1 MRNITTLLVTFILLM
16 SNYSNG
22 QESIYETIN
31 KKRQGL
37 SYSNEYSSDNSSF
50 KIVLK
55 HKEFAGAYYYYT
67 VEVYVDGIEIKNYAN
82 DTILFGCGNE
92 FEKEMKFK
100 EIINFEGNP
109 VGWVVDGV
117 GSICGNTYSAKTY
130 LILPT
135 TNNHYRKFSIDNKN
149 EIVIN
154 PIDTKNIEVW
164 YYEQEWGKS
173 GTSNS
178 FFMPRKKLVTYKS
191 NSKEQ
196 YVFNQ
201 GDILKNISKLNDFK
215 NDYLYPTYSGLYY
228 AGVQD
233 LNTRLIQ
240 YSFDNYCIDNY
251 KEYYKLHEI
260 AATYNDIQNVCK
272 VLIEKYDQ

>member
-100 EIINFEGNP
+100 EIINFS
-109 VGWVVDGV
+109 
-117 GSICGNTYSAKTY
+117 GST
-130 LILPT
+130 L
-135 TNNHYRKFSIDNKN
+135 
-149 EIVIN
+149 
-154 PIDTKNIEVW
+154 
-164 YYEQEWGKS
+164 
-173 GTSNS
+173 
-178 FFMPRKKLVTYKS
+178 
-191 NSKEQ
+191 
-196 YVFNQ
+196 
-201 GDILKNISKLNDFK
+201 
-215 NDYLYPTYSGLYY
+215 
-228 AGVQD
+228 
-233 LNTRLIQ
+233 
-240 YSFDNYCIDNY
+240 
-251 KEYYKLHEI
+251 
-260 AATYNDIQNVCK
+260 
-272 VLIEKYDQ
+272 